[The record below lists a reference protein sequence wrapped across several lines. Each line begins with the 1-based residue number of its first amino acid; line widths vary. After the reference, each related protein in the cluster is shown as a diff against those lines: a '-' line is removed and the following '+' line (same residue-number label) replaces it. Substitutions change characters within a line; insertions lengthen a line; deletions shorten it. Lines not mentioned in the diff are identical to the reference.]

1 MDRNGLRNRLRD
13 VNIKHS
19 ALLKSMLSEDRFVR
33 LAQLR
38 NERAT
43 LMRLLAGDGTL
54 RLVISEMPE
63 PTGSPSS

>member
-1 MDRNGLRNRLRD
+1 MDRIELRNRLRD

-19 ALLKSMLSEDRFVR
+19 ALLKSKLSEGRFVR

-43 LMRLLAGDGTL
+43 LMCLLAGDGTL
-54 RLVISEMPE
+54 RVVISEMPNADRQ
-63 PTGSPSS
+63 PA